1 MNSKVIVITG
11 ASSGIGA
18 SLAKQLGAN
27 NNMLVLAARREHE
40 LNQVAKQSGSH
51 ALPVIC
57 DVTKRQDIENLRD
70 AALAEFG
77 RIDVWVNNAGRGIGI
92 KVLDLSEED
101 FNQIIDVNLRSAF
114 YGMQAI
120 VPYFQKQIKGHLIN
134 ISSFLSRVPLLT
146 FRSIY
151 SAAKAA
157 LNSLTANL
165 RMDLSANYPDIH
177 ISLVM
182 PGPVATDFAKKAIG
196 GTPALLPGAS
206 PLKAQSA
213 DEVAAVIV
221 DVINTPR
228 PEVFTQPILAEIA
241 GKYYQDVAAFEQNM
255 RSRR

>member
-18 SLAKQLGAN
+18 SLANQLGADSN
-27 NNMLVLAARREHE
+27 KLVLAARREHE
-40 LNQVAKQSGSH
+40 LNQVARQSGSH

-57 DVTKRQDIENLRD
+57 DVTRKQDIENLRE

-92 KVLDLSEED
+92 KVLDLSEAD
-101 FNQIIDVNLRSAF
+101 FDQIIDVNLKSVF

-120 VPYFQKQIKGHLIN
+120 VPYFQKQTKGHLIN

-146 FRSIY
+146 FRSVY

-165 RMDLSANYPDIH
+165 RMDLSTDYPDIH
-177 ISLVM
+177 VSLVM
-182 PGPVATDFAKKAIG
+182 PGPVATDFARKAIG
-196 GTPALLPGAS
+196 GTPTLPPGAS

-228 PEVFTQPILAEIA
+228 PEVFTQPVLAEIA

-255 RSRR
+255 RKRR